1 MSDKKTR
8 KNYNITAE
16 KFCEVWRNTFEKGGT
31 AQDVADTLEMPKNAV
46 LARYSNY
53 KKTRSDGTPG
63 VPLPQLKRKKSD
75 KALKIDVLTKIVTG
89 KEEAEASTEA
99 AE

>member
-8 KNYNITAE
+8 KNYNVTAE
-16 KFCEVWRNTFEKGGT
+16 KFCEVWKDTFEAGGT
-31 AQDVADTLEMPKNAV
+31 AQDVADKLEMPKNAV

-75 KALKIDVLTKIVTG
+75 KALNIDVLTKIVTG
-89 KEEAEASTEA
+89 KEAEAEATE
-99 AE
+99 